1 MKTTLKT
8 LDVLRLLEGHRAA
21 ADPNDAA
28 LVRETVAQC
37 EDLIAQR
44 AGYSS
49 RTEWY
54 TRLLDQDRQME
65 ALALCKSQVELADYE
80 IIHSGHTSFDVG
92 IHSKSP
98 HTLQEIVSHYPSLEV
113 WVPDEKDW
121 ELCTV
126 AIR

>member
-1 MKTTLKT
+1 MKSTLKT
-8 LDVLRLLEGHRAA
+8 LDVLRLLEEHRAA
-21 ADPNDAA
+21 AEPTSTA
-28 LVRETVAQC
+28 LIRETVAQC

-44 AGYSS
+44 AGYRS

-65 ALALCKSQVELADYE
+65 ALAFCKSQVELADYE
-80 IIHSGHTSFDVG
+80 IIHSGYTSFEVSIRGRTPDV
-92 IHSKSP
+92 
-98 HTLQEIVSHYPSLEV
+98 LREIVSHYPGLEV
-113 WVPDEKDW
+113 WVPAEEDW